1 MWGYLPKISKSSK
14 KEKFKGSGLEAPII
28 ITMHCAFHN
37 VLARSFA
44 DCGHFMIE
52 TGSNN
57 KALQRRSALISMKS
71 IVKQECKICIC
82 KGRTCRRRRKI
93 SCGRSFVSSS
103 LANWQ
108 SSNRIL
114 DYVRSQV
121 SAGGPGPA
129 PGSLLDSLLV
139 QLLRTVLPAVV
150 YHTGLVHLHLGAC
163 PAIGAV
169 THTTPSHRTSQA

>member
-1 MWGYLPKISKSSK
+1 MEGHVGGEGRYLVEGPLS
-14 KEKFKGSGLEAPII
+14 APP
-28 ITMHCAFHN
+28 
-37 VLARSFA
+37 
-44 DCGHFMIE
+44 
-52 TGSNN
+52 
-57 KALQRRSALISMKS
+57 LQS
-71 IVKQECKICIC
+71 
-82 KGRTCRRRRKI
+82 
-93 SCGRSFVSSS
+93 
-103 LANWQ
+103 WQ
-108 SSNRIL
+108 SSDRIL

-121 SAGGPGPA
+121 SAGGPGAA